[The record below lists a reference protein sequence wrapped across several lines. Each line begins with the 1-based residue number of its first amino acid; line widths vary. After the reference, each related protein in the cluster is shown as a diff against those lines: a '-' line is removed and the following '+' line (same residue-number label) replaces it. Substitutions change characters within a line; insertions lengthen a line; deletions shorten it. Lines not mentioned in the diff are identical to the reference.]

1 MNQKNHWELMEPN
14 ESCTRFFDVEFSLA
28 INRTTTMTG
37 VNIAAIKIGDDP
49 GIVYGCLPV
58 YHIFCSPI

>member
-28 INRTTTMTG
+28 INNNHDRG
-37 VNIAAIKIGDDP
+37 KHSSHQNW
-49 GIVYGCLPV
+49 
-58 YHIFCSPI
+58 